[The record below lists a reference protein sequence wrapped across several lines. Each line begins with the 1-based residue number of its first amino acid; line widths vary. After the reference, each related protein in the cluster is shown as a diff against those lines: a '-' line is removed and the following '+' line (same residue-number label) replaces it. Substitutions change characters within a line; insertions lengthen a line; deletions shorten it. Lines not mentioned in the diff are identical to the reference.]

1 MILYCDYNCSITNTI
16 TILRENTSMVIVNLI
31 NENDNIPIVTCQPV
45 QADEELPRGYL
56 LTIIAV
62 SSS

>member
-1 MILYCDYNCSITNTI
+1 
-16 TILRENTSMVIVNLI
+16 MVIVNLI

-45 QADEELPRGYL
+45 QADEELPRGFQ
-56 LTIIAV
+56 LTTIAV